1 MKKSMIIHSCEP
13 VVMKGESE
21 LSLCMM
27 ERPVR
32 DAASLVTMSKKE
44 RYVHGVFRGF
54 FLSSFSGCSC
64 IRFRRLDVVLAAAR
78 LAPAAR
84 AAWAVIIVVRTATAA
99 AGTTAATG

>member
-1 MKKSMIIHSCEP
+1 M
-13 VVMKGESE
+13 GFF
-21 LSLCMM
+21 
-27 ERPVR
+27 
-32 DAASLVTMSKKE
+32 VTL
-44 RYVHGVFRGF
+44 
-54 FLSSFSGCSC
+54 FLSSFSVSC